1 MSTAMATAMLMAT
14 ALCLLAASAA
24 SEGQP
29 AAAAADCSSALMFD
43 TVVNF
48 DQVIAQEQLN
58 VPEQVADLRANYTRL
73 LLEDLGSTDESA
85 VQIRDTPMLERIE
98 FVTLPNGTVL
108 ETVMLARITFQTT
121 LVFPDVAS
129 AEAEAARISERAWAG
144 ETFTPADFI
153 GMDDRP
159 SPRVSNVEL
168 LPPNEDFVDPGFCSS
183 LPAPTGTPSFADA
196 EESPAS
202 PPAPPS
208 PPSPPPA
215 LPPPPQPPSPPPP
228 RLPDCS
234 SAVMFDTVISFD
246 EVIAREQLNVPQ
258 QVADLRANYTRLL
271 REDLGSTDES
281 AVQIRD
287 TPMLER
293 IELVDL
299 PNDTE
304 LETVMLA
311 RITFQTTLVFP
322 DVASAEAEAAR
333 ISERA
338 WAVETFTGVDF
349 IGMQERPGPRVSNVE
364 LLPPNEEFVP
374 SGFCSPPESDA
385 AKPPTALTALQPSPA
400 KPSNPLTTRK
410 PSPAKFTVSFTV
422 LKPFPAKLPVP
433 YTAALHPPTAK
444 QPAATL
450 SSKPRV
456 PAAASRAPAALTSVQ
471 PTATF
476 TTAKPEAAALA
487 VTASQSATSEPSKCP
502 STSVPT
508 CRPPSASRSGI
519 HRAVAAATKPPSPSA
534 PPTPP
539 SPPAP
544 CSTVGDSPACPP
556 SPPAPTSPPPPA
568 PGSPPPPNL
577 PAPYTTRTGIVLG
590 PYTNCRINLVD
601 EATAKAAGPVVVT
614 DPDTPSATSSDILP
628 GLGTFDIGAYGD
640 LAGVLVVEPS
650 AECVDVYSGTPLSYR
665 LTRPLPPP
673 DGDDGDDDI
682 VVISPLTTLVAFAPD
697 GGEWASV
704 AEAEADAVWLASA
717 MGLDVPAGQ
726 SILDY
731 HPLNG
736 LAAAADDELA
746 TRGEYLAAS
755 TAVDALAM
763 AADSL
768 FSAACLTDDADA
780 VPAVG
785 NISTCAQGDSNDVPP
800 VGALG
805 APELDAAIDALVGPL
820 SELNLAAAAAAANA
834 TTPNQLVTELSG
846 TRSVAQTKLAP
857 AVRPLGEG
865 VITPAEFSA
874 DNSGEALRAAMD
886 DVELSPEA
894 QRAIEEAVG
903 PHTTEDDAAPEGDW
917 YFWSPNAIALV
928 AALLSTLVCCCCL
941 LPLLIAVSLRC
952 CGGGGG
958 GGGKVGDR
966 PVYVLGHKTPFAPVA
981 YLVAPG
987 GTMGGVPSI
996 AYHPMPAP
1004 MVAGGVAIDDV
1015 DSGQEAGA
1023 SRRAR

>member
-1 MSTAMATAMLMAT
+1 M
-14 ALCLLAASAA
+14 
-24 SEGQP
+24 
-29 AAAAADCSSALMFD
+29 
-43 TVVNF
+43 
-48 DQVIAQEQLN
+48 
-58 VPEQVADLRANYTRL
+58 
-73 LLEDLGSTDESA
+73 
-85 VQIRDTPMLERIE
+85 
-98 FVTLPNGTVL
+98 
-108 ETVMLARITFQTT
+108 
-121 LVFPDVAS
+121 
-129 AEAEAARISERAWAG
+129 
-144 ETFTPADFI
+144 
-153 GMDDRP
+153 
-159 SPRVSNVEL
+159 
-168 LPPNEDFVDPGFCSS
+168 
-183 LPAPTGTPSFADA
+183 
-196 EESPAS
+196 
-202 PPAPPS
+202 
-208 PPSPPPA
+208 
-215 LPPPPQPPSPPPP
+215 
-228 RLPDCS
+228 
-234 SAVMFDTVISFD
+234 
-246 EVIAREQLNVPQ
+246 
-258 QVADLRANYTRLL
+258 
-271 REDLGSTDES
+271 
-281 AVQIRD
+281 
-287 TPMLER
+287 
-293 IELVDL
+293 
-299 PNDTE
+299 
-304 LETVMLA
+304 
-311 RITFQTTLVFP
+311 
-322 DVASAEAEAAR
+322 
-333 ISERA
+333 
-338 WAVETFTGVDF
+338 
-349 IGMQERPGPRVSNVE
+349 
-364 LLPPNEEFVP
+364 
-374 SGFCSPPESDA
+374 
-385 AKPPTALTALQPSPA
+385 
-400 KPSNPLTTRK
+400 
-410 PSPAKFTVSFTV
+410 
-422 LKPFPAKLPVP
+422 
-433 YTAALHPPTAK
+433 
-444 QPAATL
+444 
-450 SSKPRV
+450 
-456 PAAASRAPAALTSVQ
+456 
-471 PTATF
+471 
-476 TTAKPEAAALA
+476 
-487 VTASQSATSEPSKCP
+487 
-502 STSVPT
+502 
-508 CRPPSASRSGI
+508 
-519 HRAVAAATKPPSPSA
+519 
-534 PPTPP
+534 
-539 SPPAP
+539 
-544 CSTVGDSPACPP
+544 
-556 SPPAPTSPPPPA
+556 
-568 PGSPPPPNL
+568 
-577 PAPYTTRTGIVLG
+577 LG

-614 DPDTPSATSSDILP
+614 DPDTPSATSSDISP

-780 VPAVG
+780 VPAVFAAAAAEAAALPAGATLDLADAATLRLVFARARG

-987 GTMGGVPSI
+987 GTMGGVPSS

-1015 DSGQEAGA
+1015 DSGKKRAQADALGGFDAILADQRDYIATRMVASGSGLQPAPYGLPYSRGGGATTSWRPGSPGRVGAGYRSPVA
-1023 SRRAR
+1023 AGWDENPTARRLSFRQ